1 MVPLSSLPDP
11 GNLFLSSHLFS
22 LGSRSPGRRNM
33 YTTTDTQQV
42 SSNGEM
48 SSPHLD
54 IVQVSQTPN
63 VTIGYVVAMR
73 AGGRDQKRIC
83 FIYMKVAVM
92 MIILVTLMMMM
103 LVRMMMV
110 VFQMGD
116 GGDTWGTQYSWTVD
130 KTACLRNIRSAA
142 ADQHL
147 NICNGAELLAK
158 VLTNKKLNFANVFV
172 TDTSMCFCVVRK
184 TFWNLNKTLSM
195 LSKVGI
201 ENFYDQTTRN
211 NSTQL
216 IALSKLF

>member
-1 MVPLSSLPDP
+1 MVALSSLPDP

-42 SSNGEM
+42 SSRGYM

-92 MIILVTLMMMM
+92 MIILLVTMMMM
-103 LVRMMMV
+103 LVRMILMMV

-142 ADQHL
+142 ASPTSEHL
-147 NICNGAELLAK
+147 QWGRTGGQGSYQQKAQLCQ
-158 VLTNKKLNFANVFV
+158 
-172 TDTSMCFCVVRK
+172 CFCH
-184 TFWNLNKTLSM
+184 
-195 LSKVGI
+195 
-201 ENFYDQTTRN
+201 
-211 NSTQL
+211 
-216 IALSKLF
+216 

>member
-1 MVPLSSLPDP
+1 MALSSLPDP

-42 SSNGEM
+42 SSRGYM

-92 MIILVTLMMMM
+92 MIILVILMMM
-103 LVRMMMV
+103 LVRMILMMV
-110 VFQMGD
+110 VF
-116 GGDTWGTQYSWTVD
+116 
-130 KTACLRNIRSAA
+130 
-142 ADQHL
+142 
-147 NICNGAELLAK
+147 
-158 VLTNKKLNFANVFV
+158 
-172 TDTSMCFCVVRK
+172 
-184 TFWNLNKTLSM
+184 
-195 LSKVGI
+195 
-201 ENFYDQTTRN
+201 
-211 NSTQL
+211 
-216 IALSKLF
+216 

>member
-1 MVPLSSLPDP
+1 MALSSLPDP
-11 GNLFLSSHLFS
+11 GNLFLSSHFFS

-42 SSNGEM
+42 SSSGYI

-63 VTIGYVVAMR
+63 VTVGYVVAMR

-92 MIILVTLMMMM
+92 MIILMMMM
-103 LVRMMMV
+103 MMMV
-110 VFQMGD
+110 VLKMGD

-142 ADQHL
+142 SNQS
-147 NICNGAELLAK
+147 NI
-158 VLTNKKLNFANVFV
+158 
-172 TDTSMCFCVVRK
+172 
-184 TFWNLNKTLSM
+184 
-195 LSKVGI
+195 
-201 ENFYDQTTRN
+201 
-211 NSTQL
+211 
-216 IALSKLF
+216 